1 MCLKRGSPE
10 HHPHCSSGTSGSRR
24 RGGPPHLTRRQERL
38 TDIRVG
44 QTSGQGQTRQTEQ
57 SAPLWTAAS
66 APRSAGELRADRPL
80 DEPRRRGRSRG
91 GCSGTHRGRRFPSRH
106 DADQREVLGLVTAEG
121 GRGVSGHHLD
131 GGGRSYP
138 KRSTGR
144 ARLHWKVQKE
154 FSDDLGRARSSAR
167 CGEKCERE
175 GRSVASDSL

>member
-1 MCLKRGSPE
+1 MGRVRPGRQ
-10 HHPHCSSGTSGSRR
+10 SR
-24 RGGPPHLTRRQERL
+24 
-38 TDIRVG
+38 
-44 QTSGQGQTRQTEQ
+44 
-57 SAPLWTAAS
+57 APLRGQRPLPLALPVSSVLTW
-66 APRSAGELRADRPL
+66 PL
-80 DEPRRRGRSRG
+80 DEPHRRGHSRG

-106 DADQREVLGLVTAEG
+106 NADQREVLGLVAAEG

-154 FSDDLGRARSSAR
+154 FRDDLGQARSSAR

>member
-1 MCLKRGSPE
+1 MGVLLTSPGGKRDSR
-10 HHPHCSSGTSGSRR
+10 TSGRVR
-24 RGGPPHLTRRQERL
+24 
-38 TDIRVG
+38 RVG
-44 QTSGQGQTRQTEQ
+44 RVRPGRRSR
-57 SAPLWTAAS
+57 APLCGQRPLPLALQVSSVLT
-66 APRSAGELRADRPL
+66 RPL

>member
-1 MCLKRGSPE
+1 M
-10 HHPHCSSGTSGSRR
+10 
-24 RGGPPHLTRRQERL
+24 LT
-38 TDIRVG
+38 
-44 QTSGQGQTRQTEQ
+44 
-57 SAPLWTAAS
+57 
-66 APRSAGELRADRPL
+66 RPL
-80 DEPRRRGRSRG
+80 DKPRRRGRSRG